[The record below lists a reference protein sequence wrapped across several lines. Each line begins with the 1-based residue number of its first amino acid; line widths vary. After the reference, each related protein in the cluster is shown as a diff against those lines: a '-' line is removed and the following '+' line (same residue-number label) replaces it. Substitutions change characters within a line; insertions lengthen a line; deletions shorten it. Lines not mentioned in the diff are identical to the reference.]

1 MFLYNLI
8 IAPIEMVVD
17 WVFTFFFT
25 KLHMLGAIGAIYGVS
40 IAINFLA
47 LPLYNI
53 ADALQ
58 EKERKIAKGLEFRVK
73 RIKKAFKG
81 DEQFMILSEYY
92 RQNNYHPLYV
102 LRSSLSILIEIPF
115 FIAAY
120 HYLSHASYL
129 KNAVFWVFS
138 DLGAPDALYTL
149 TIGSFV
155 LTINIL
161 PIVMTLINLICG
173 VIYTKDSTL
182 RDKIQL
188 YAMAL
193 FFLVLLYNSPSGL
206 VIYWI
211 LNNLFSLVKTIILK
225 TKHPRRNAHA
235 VITLLLYGLV
245 AFLFNVKRNYAL
257 IILAGAIISTLI
269 PVIKYIAKKK
279 GYTKEHTIPETK
291 NYLPLLIASGLGLA
305 LLAGFL
311 LPATTIA
318 TSPIEF
324 SFIGSTPNP
333 ISYVYSSLIVFIGF
347 FVFWPICIYKMFGP
361 KVKRGETL
369 LFFFLFI
376 AALTN
381 ALIFKSNYGL
391 LDTQFFLEDPSMLSE
406 VSAINI
412 VGPILVAIAA
422 IAILMLSEKYK
433 KQSWLTL
440 FAISIA
446 VTELVFGITK
456 TSRIKRIYND
466 YVENKALYGQN
477 ANTSSNDIQPVY
489 HLSKEGKNVI
499 VLFIDRAIGPF
510 FPYAIQNLPELK
522 DQLKGFTYYANTV
535 SNSDGTVLGSPAMI
549 AGYEYTAEEMNKR
562 AEEYL
567 VDKNNEASLLLPTL
581 FSNNGYDITLTDPP
595 IPNYSWDGDFSI
607 YKDIKNCTVSEVK
620 QLYSNKYAKE
630 INYNDS
636 GAGDKSTAK
645 EARNFALLQC
655 SMPITR
661 KFVDESFRSSEAGFS
676 NEIQKFFETFSALYF
691 LPELTTIENNNNQY
705 IFIENETTH
714 EPMYLDSE
722 FLTPVSKDNRNAV
735 SYPSEDDFVLTHYY
749 SFVAAMKQV
758 GRYMDWLRE
767 NGVYDNTRI
776 IVVSDHGRHINLPYP
791 LDSAKAGYLPL
802 FLVKDFDSNDE
813 LKTDNA
819 FMTNA
824 DTLFFALDGLDIP
837 MENPFTGNELKQDKE
852 NGINVY
858 PTYSNEFNPEYMRD
872 KKAKTFTLDKTQS
885 FHVSNDIYEP
895 SNWIPLLEYEK
906 NAKGGNR

>member
-1 MFLYNLI
+1 MFFYNLI
-8 IAPIEMVVD
+8 IAPIEMIVD

-58 EKERKIAKGLEFRVK
+58 EKEKRISKSLEYRVK

-81 DEQFMILSEYY
+81 DEQFMILQEYY

-138 DLGAPDALYTL
+138 DLGAPDSLYTL

-155 LTINIL
+155 LTINVL
-161 PIVMTLINLICG
+161 PIVMTLINFVSG
-173 VIYTKDSTL
+173 YIYTRDATL

-188 YAMAL
+188 YVMAL

-211 LNNLFSLVKTIILK
+211 LNNIFSLIKTIILK
-225 TKHPRRNAHA
+225 TKHPRRNAHFI
-235 VITLLLYGLV
+235 ITLLLYGLV
-245 AFLFNVKRNYAL
+245 AFLFNVKRNYAYC
-257 IILAGAIISTLI
+257 ILAAAIVSTLI
-269 PVIKYIAKKK
+269 PIIKLALKKK
-279 GYTKEHTIPETK
+279 GFKRKESTTPLK
-291 NYLPLLIASGLGLA
+291 NYLPLLISSGLGLA

-311 LPATTIA
+311 LPASTIA

-324 SFIGSTPNP
+324 SFIGDTPNP
-333 ISYVYSSLIVFIGF
+333 VSYVYRSLVVFIGF
-347 FVFWPICIYKMFGP
+347 FVFWPVCIYKMFGP

-381 ALIFKSNYGL
+381 ALLFKSNYGL
-391 LDTQFFLEDPSMLSE
+391 LDTQFFLEDPSLLNE
-406 VSAINI
+406 VSLINI
-412 VGPILVAIAA
+412 IGPIAVAIVAV
-422 IAILMLSEKYK
+422 LMLLLSEKFR

-440 FAISIA
+440 VAISIS

-466 YVENKALYGQN
+466 YVENKAINNQGIK
-477 ANTSSNDIQPVY
+477 ASNDIEPVY
-489 HLSKEGKNVI
+489 HLSKDGKNVMVI
-499 VLFIDRAIGPF
+499 FIDRAIGSF
-510 FPYAIQNLPELK
+510 FPSSLIDVPELK
-522 DQLKGFTYYANTV
+522 DQLRGFTYYANTV
-535 SNSDGTVLGSPAMI
+535 SNSDGTDLASPAMM
-549 AGYEYTAEEMNKR
+549 AGYEYTAEKINNRCDELLQTKH
-562 AEEYL
+562 
-567 VDKNNEASLLLPTL
+567 NEATLVAPTI
-581 FSNNGYDITLTDPP
+581 FSEAGYHVTITDPP
-595 IPNYSWDGDFSI
+595 LPNYSWGGDLTPFDNLKNS
-607 YKDIKNCTVSEVK
+607 DISEIKGV
-620 QLYSNKYAKE
+620 YAKKYSE
-630 INYNDS
+630 TINFEGS
-636 GAGDKSTAK
+636 VGGDASTAK
-645 EARNFALLQC
+645 EARNFALIQC

-661 KFVDESFRSSEAGFS
+661 KFIDESFRSSEAVLS
-676 NEIQKFFETFSALYF
+676 NEIQKFFDAFSSLYY
-691 LPELTTIENNNNQY
+691 LNNLTTTDGDGSQY
-705 IFIENETTH
+705 IFIANDTTH

-722 FLTPVSKDNRNAV
+722 FITPVNKEQKGSI
-735 SYPSEDDFVLTHYY
+735 SYASNDTLLTTHYY
-749 SFVAAMKQV
+749 SFAAALKQL
-758 GRYMDWLRE
+758 GLYMDYLRE

-776 IVVSDHGRHINLPYP
+776 IIVSDHGRHINLPSP
-791 LDSAKAGYLPL
+791 LDSVKGGYIPL
-802 FLVKDFDSNDE
+802 LLVKDFNSNDE
-813 LKTDNA
+813 LKIDNS

-824 DTLFFALDGLDIP
+824 DTIFFALDDLDIP
-837 MENPFTGNELKQDKE
+837 MINPFTGKELKPEKE

-858 PTYSNEFNPEYMRD
+858 PTFENEYNPEYMRD
-872 KKAKTFTLDKTQS
+872 KKAKTFTLDKSQAY
-885 FHVSNDIYEP
+885 HVSDNIYEP

-906 NAKGGNR
+906 EQGGER